1 MANSY
6 RQRLQATGR
15 NKASEL
21 TTTGSGLLIS
31 MPGILLAQLCGTA
44 AGLRHEIGPSAEVLV
59 K

>member
-6 RQRLQATGR
+6 RQRLQVTGR

-21 TTTGSGLLIS
+21 TTTGLSLLIS
-31 MPGILLAQLCGTA
+31 MPGILLAQLCRTA
-44 AGLRHEIGPSAEVLV
+44 VGPRHGIGPSQEVLV